1 MCSIEYL
8 TIQIELVLPTFK
20 SRTVHKIIEY
30 LTLGLLLTFEM
41 HVSITVQQL
50 TFFDPPCRCGMLLR
64 TSHVPWSACPCVLGT
79 RVSPAKTVEPIEV
92 PFKGADSCI
101 RLHKRICWRQQANT
115 IKQSVSGGVALR
127 QSTRLIIPPYITP
140 SSETH
145 STPAYS
151 HLNRLVH
158 QSMFRILRPQY
169 RKQSI
174 VMRMSVCL
182 YVRTRADQETS
193 PIS

>member
-1 MCSIEYL
+1 
-8 TIQIELVLPTFK
+8 
-20 SRTVHKIIEY
+20 
-30 LTLGLLLTFEM
+30 
-41 HVSITVQQL
+41 
-50 TFFDPPCRCGMLLR
+50 MLLR

-92 PFKGADSCI
+92 PFKGTDSCI

-115 IKQSVSGGVALR
+115 IKQSVSGGGVALR

-193 PIS
+193 PNFLSMLPMAMARSTSGSVAQTDCVHCWVEIHVAKVLILICIIKCQPLPRS